1 MKRGNAKENRMA
13 SWRTHL
19 RILGPI
25 VAGMLLVTAC
35 GQTPTQSGA
44 PSAAATSTAA
54 ATTTNKTFVYGFTQN
69 PVGGCD
75 GTQALVLA
83 TTGNCP
89 LLVPESLVRYHDK
102 VKAPVPAPA
111 VSWAVDGPSATFK
124 LRPNVQFQHRK
135 PLHADPRGF
144 KH

>member
-1 MKRGNAKENRMA
+1 MA

-25 VAGMLLVTAC
+25 VAGVLLVTAC
-35 GQTPTQSGA
+35 GQTPTSTQSGA

-54 ATTTNKTFVYGFTQN
+54 ATATNKTFVYGFTQN

-89 LLVPESLVRYHDK
+89 LLVQEAMVRYDDK
-102 VKAPVPAPA
+102 VKAIVPGLA
-111 VSWAVDGPSATFK
+111 VSWTFVG
-124 LRPNVQFQHRK
+124 L
-135 PLHADPRGF
+135 
-144 KH
+144 